1 MTAKKSVFGVWYNG
15 FDDMIIEISAFS
27 LVMSGRGDNQS
38 PNNRVVDFTIKV
50 IPA

>member
-1 MTAKKSVFGVWYNG
+1 MTAKKSVFGA
-15 FDDMIIEISAFS
+15 MC

-50 IPA
+50 TTRRCLL